1 MKRRDPHDPT
11 HEPTFDG
18 PDAADDDPAR
28 QPSYQRPVRHK
39 GNAVVAWGFV
49 VILVVALGFVAMLFI
64 EPLKQQLHAT
74 QTLLAD
80 ANRSVTTLQQQ
91 VTALEAAK
99 GDLQEQRDGL
109 AHQVVNREHKAA
121 ELQAAT
127 QQLHDIF
134 SVDID
139 RGNMLV
145 RQRES
150 DLVVDIAADLLF
162 EDNEAHLSEGGKLIL
177 RKAGAALGR
186 APGRDI
192 EVGGHTDNLPL
203 AAKLVHTFPT
213 NWELSCARAAEV
225 ARFLETSGG
234 ISATRLIAAGYAG
247 TRPLADNAHA
257 PGRRRNQRMTL
268 TLHAAQQASNDEAPL
283 PGGDAAEPTQPQ
295 EAPDAPQPV
304 ERPDLPDEAPITP

>member
-1 MKRRDPHDPT
+1 MKRRNPNDST
-11 HEPTFDG
+11 FEPTFDG
-18 PDAADDDPAR
+18 PDTAEDDPAR
-28 QPSYQRPVRHK
+28 QPSYHRPVRHR

-80 ANRSVTTLQQQ
+80 ANRSITTLQQQ
-91 VTALEAAK
+91 LTTLEAAR
-99 GDLQEQRDGL
+99 GDLEQQRDGL
-109 AHQVVNREHKAA
+109 AHQVLAREHKAA

-127 QQLHDIF
+127 QQIHDIF

-145 RQRES
+145 RQHES
-150 DLVVDIAADLLF
+150 DLVVNIAADLLF
-162 EDNEAHLSEGGKLIL
+162 EDNEAQLTEGGKLIL

-192 EVGGHTDNLPL
+192 EVGGHTDNQPL
-203 AAKLVHTFPT
+203 SAKLIRTFPS

-225 ARFLETSGG
+225 AKFLEQSGG
-234 ISATRLIAAGYAG
+234 IPAARLIAAGYAG

-257 PGRRRNQRMTL
+257 PGRRRNQRVAL
-268 TLHAAQQASNDEAPL
+268 TLRAAASNDEAPL
-283 PGGDAAEPTQPQ
+283 PGTEPP
-295 EAPDAPQPV
+295 EGA
-304 ERPDLPDEAPITP
+304 DLPDKAAPTP